1 MKRSEQETTVA
12 YAAADDVVRIYSC
25 IPADIRALKKRN
37 NITVLDEGEYED
49 GNPYAH
55 FEIPKA
61 KFNISMA
68 VRSGREMSDEQKQA
82 ASDRLA
88 KARAAKAG
96 E

>member
-12 YAAADDVVRIYSC
+12 YAAADDVVQIFSC
-25 IPADIRALKKRN
+25 IPADIRALKKRK
-37 NITVLDEGEYED
+37 NITVVEEGTYDD
-49 GNPYAH
+49 GSPHAT
-55 FEIPKA
+55 FQIPKD
-61 KFNISMA
+61 KFNIGMA

-88 KARAAKAG
+88 KARAAKAS